1 MLSSGKHSNHHL
13 HSALRDL
20 ILAVAAMAAH
30 SGAITFDHT
39 AWQRL
44 PEWLWPGLA
53 TVFLLGAL
61 WSYRK
66 HARQRR

>member
-1 MLSSGKHSNHHL
+1 MLSSGKHANHHL
-13 HSALRDL
+13 HAALLDL

-30 SGAITFDHT
+30 SGAISFDNPG
-39 AWQRL
+39 WKML

-61 WSYRK
+61 WSYGK
-66 HARQRR
+66 HRRR